1 MKLLRHQITPIP
13 TMEKAFRC
21 QKTKI
26 TIINDK
32 NKMEDNNSYIIKT
45 NNLIK
50 LALKL

>member
-1 MKLLRHQITPIP
+1 MKLLQHQITLIP

-26 TIINDK
+26 TFINDK
-32 NKMEDNNSYIIKT
+32 NKMEDNNSYINKT

-50 LALKL
+50 LVLKL